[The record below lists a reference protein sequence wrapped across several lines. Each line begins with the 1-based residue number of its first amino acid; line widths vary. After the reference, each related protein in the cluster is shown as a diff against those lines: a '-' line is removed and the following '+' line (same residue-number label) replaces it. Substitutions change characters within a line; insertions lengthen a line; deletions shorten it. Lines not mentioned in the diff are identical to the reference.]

1 MESNIFLLSLYNK
14 KQNMDYN
21 KIEQLTG
28 LNRKINYD
36 YEMDQVMDED
46 IEHMVE
52 LYESLT
58 DEEEVELYKILD

>member
-1 MESNIFLLSLYNK
+1 
-14 KQNMDYN
+14 MDYN